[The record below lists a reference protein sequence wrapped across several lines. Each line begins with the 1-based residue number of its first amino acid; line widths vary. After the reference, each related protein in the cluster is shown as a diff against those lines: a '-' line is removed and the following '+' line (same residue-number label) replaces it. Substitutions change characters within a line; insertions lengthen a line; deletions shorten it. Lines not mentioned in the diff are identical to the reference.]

1 MGKKRYKEK
10 PVRPDWLPLEL
21 RVGGA
26 KYDVRFER
34 TESDNA
40 LGECSTAETFIRV
53 SPYTPVGRKVSEE
66 SMKSTFW
73 HELVHVILDTMDEYE
88 LSSNE
93 KFVSVFSSMLN
104 EAICTSKW
112 NDDIERPVWEDE
124 ELFGKDED
132 GSVPAPA
139 PADDERGVP
148 KHVWEEEMKRLRS
161 EIYDLADGDPVI
173 RAAKRSVIPVP
184 VREEFTE

>member
-1 MGKKRYKEK
+1 MGKKRYKKK
-10 PVRPDWLPLEL
+10 PARPDWLPLEL

-53 SPYTPVGRKVSEE
+53 APYTPMGRKASEE

-93 KFVSVFSSMLN
+93 KFVSVFSSFLN

-112 NDDIERPVWEDE
+112 NEDTVKDA
-124 ELFGKDED
+124 ELPRKDED
-132 GSVPAPA
+132 CVETATGST
-139 PADDERGVP
+139 DEDGGVP
-148 KHVWEEEMKRLRS
+148 FKVWQEEMSRLS
-161 EIYDLADGDPVI
+161 DEMANGEV
-173 RAAKRSVIPVP
+173 V
-184 VREEFTE
+184 

>member
-1 MGKKRYKEK
+1 MGRRHKKKA
-10 PVRPDWLPLEL
+10 VRPEWLPLEL

-112 NDDIERPVWEDE
+112 KDDLEAAV
-124 ELFGKDED
+124 
-132 GSVPAPA
+132 
-139 PADDERGVP
+139 DDEPDVAP
-148 KHVWEEEMKRLRS
+148 ETEENFKTPAGPATEVSMSDIDVAGKW
-161 EIYDLADGDPVI
+161 AVTT
-173 RAAKRSVIPVP
+173 AAP
-184 VREEFTE
+184 VREEFTV

>member
-1 MGKKRYKEK
+1 MGRRNKKKK
-10 PVRPDWLPLEL
+10 VVRPEWLPLYL

-34 TESDNA
+34 TEMDNA

-53 SPYTPVGRKVSEE
+53 SPYTPMGRKTSEE

-104 EAICTSKW
+104 EAVSTSKW
-112 NDDIERPVWEDE
+112 KDDLEDAE
-124 ELFGKDED
+124 
-132 GSVPAPA
+132 
-139 PADDERGVP
+139 DDEP
-148 KHVWEEEMKRLRS
+148 DAEEDRPG
-161 EIYDLADGDPVI
+161 A
-173 RAAKRSVIPVP
+173 P
-184 VREEFTE
+184 VREQTTL